1 MKKVLSI
8 LALAAL
14 ASGCITVN
22 KNDGGESGMTMPI
35 VKDVIHEKITVA
47 DTPVSA
53 QDEIQCLFGLICWG
67 SSATHVADVTDEL
80 VPVGALVKAKNGAYA
95 NACDKAKCDRLV
107 GTRYTI
113 TTYDDYIVY
122 KKVKAEV
129 TGYPATLAGVEVMP
143 APKPAV
149 AGTKADVR

>member
-22 KNDGGESGMTMPI
+22 KNDGGESGMAMPI
-35 VKDVIHEKITVA
+35 VKDTIHEKITVA

-53 QDEIQCLFGLICWG
+53 QDEVKCLFGLICWG
-67 SSATHVADVTDEL
+67 STATHVADVTDEL
-80 VPVGALVKAKNGAYA
+80 VPLGAIVKAKNGAYA

-113 TTYDDYIVY
+113 TTNDYFVY
-122 KKVKAEV
+122 KEVKAEIS
-129 TGYPATLAGVEVMP
+129 GYPATLAGVEVIP
-143 APKPAV
+143 APKPV
-149 AGTKADVR
+149 AATTEAKAR

>member
-22 KNDGGESGMTMPI
+22 KNDGGESGMAMPI
-35 VKDVIHEKITVA
+35 VKDTIHEKITVA
-47 DTPVSA
+47 NTPVA
-53 QDEIQCLFGLICWG
+53 AADEVQCLFGLICWG

-80 VPVGALVKAKNGAYA
+80 VPFGAIVKAKNGAYA

-113 TTYDDYIVY
+113 TTDDYIVY
-122 KKVKAEV
+122 KKVKAEIS
-129 TGYPATLAGVEVMP
+129 GYPATLAGVEVIP
-143 APKPAV
+143 AQAPA
-149 AGTKADVR
+149 KAKVDVR

>member
-22 KNDGGESGMTMPI
+22 KNDGGESGMTLPI
-35 VKDVIHEKITVA
+35 IKDVIHEKITVA

-53 QDEIQCLFGLICWG
+53 QDEVQCLFGIICWG

-80 VPVGALVKAKNGAYA
+80 VPFGALVKAKNGAYA
-95 NACDKAKCDRLV
+95 NACDQAKCDRLV
-107 GTRYTI
+107 GTRYTV
-113 TTYDDYIVY
+113 TTDDYFVY
-122 KKVKAEV
+122 KKVKAEIS
-129 TGYPATLAGVEVMP
+129 GYPATLSGVEVIP
-143 APKPAV
+143 APKPV
-149 AGTKADVR
+149 ATGTKADVR

>member
-22 KNDGGESGMTMPI
+22 KNDGGESSMTMPI
-35 VKDVIHEKITVA
+35 IKDIIHEKITVA

-53 QDEIQCLFGLICWG
+53 QDEVQCLFGIICWG

-80 VPVGALVKAKNGAYA
+80 VPFGALVKAKNGAYA
-95 NACDKAKCDRLV
+95 NACDQAKCDRLV
-107 GTRYTI
+107 GTRYTV
-113 TTYDDYIVY
+113 TTDDYFVY
-122 KKVKAEV
+122 KKVKAEIS
-129 TGYPATLAGVEVMP
+129 GYPATLSGVEVIP
-143 APKPAV
+143 APKPV
-149 AGTKADVR
+149 ATGTKADVR

>member
-80 VPVGALVKAKNGAYA
+80 VPFGALVKAKNGAYA

-113 TTYDDYIVY
+113 TTDDYFVY
-122 KKVKAEV
+122 KKVKAEIS
-129 TGYPATLAGVEVMP
+129 GYPATLAGVEVIP
-143 APKPAV
+143 APKPTV
-149 AGTKADVR
+149 SVGKADVR

>member
-35 VKDVIHEKITVA
+35 IKDIIHEKITVA

-53 QDEIQCLFGLICWG
+53 QDEVQCLFGIICWG

-80 VPVGALVKAKNGAYA
+80 VPFGALVKAKNGAYA
-95 NACDKAKCDRLV
+95 NACDQAKCDRLV
-107 GTRYTI
+107 GTRYTV
-113 TTYDDYIVY
+113 TTDDYFVY
-122 KKVKAEV
+122 KKVKAEIS
-129 TGYPATLAGVEVMP
+129 GYPATLSGVEVIP
-143 APKPAV
+143 APKPV
-149 AGTKADVR
+149 ATGTKADVR